1 MGWRKFMKKIFL
13 VVVMVFLVQNVSYAD
28 EGKGEKF
35 EKKKGKILERINK
48 KRGFLNDFESCVKSA
63 DSREGLKTCRKKN
76 KENMQAIRAERKD
89 KKEKR
94 KEKREKR
101 QNDRD

>member
-1 MGWRKFMKKIFL
+1 MKKIFL

-48 KRGFLNDFESCVKSA
+48 KRGFLNDFEIHVFY
-63 DSREGLKTCRKKN
+63 
-76 KENMQAIRAERKD
+76 
-89 KKEKR
+89 
-94 KEKREKR
+94 
-101 QNDRD
+101 